1 MGALRFIIALLTAPY
16 LPSTKNESRV
26 TVIQGGFVLSNIRGL
41 TFDDVIL
48 VPGYNGIK
56 SRQNVTTSVDLFGRT
71 FGIPLISS
79 NMDTITEHQMAD
91 AMTDLGGMAILHRFV
106 SIEDNIKMF
115 QKVKHKDKV
124 AVSIGIGKDGL
135 DRAEALIHAGATM
148 VCVDVAHGH
157 SKEVNR
163 SIRTLRE
170 GHGNN
175 ILIIAGN
182 VATYAGADYLA
193 AAGAD
198 VIKVGIGSG
207 SVCTTRIKTGF
218 GVPQLSALQDC
229 RKVDRVIISD
239 GGTRYPSDAVKA
251 LAAGADFVM
260 LGGMLAGTDETPGTT
275 VETTVGGQKV
285 LLKRF
290 RGMASKEAQDDFMG
304 GMSDWKTAEGVSL
317 EVVCK
322 GPVKNVIQDIMGG
335 IRSGLTYCG
344 ALTIKD
350 LQRKAQFME
359 ITNAGRVEG
368 TPHAF
373 GRLNEPIKK

>member
-1 MGALRFIIALLTAPY
+1 M
-16 LPSTKNESRV
+16 
-26 TVIQGGFVLSNIRGL
+26 QGGFVLSNLKGL

-56 SRQNVTTSVDLFGRT
+56 SRQNVTTTVELLGRT
-71 FGIPLISS
+71 FGIPLVSS
-79 NMDTITEHQMAD
+79 NMDTITELEMAN
-91 AMTDLGGMAILHRFV
+91 AMTDLGGMAVLHRFLT
-106 SIEDNIKMF
+106 IEDNVKMF
-115 QKVKHKDKV
+115 EKLKNKDKV
-124 AVSIGIGKDGL
+124 SVSIGIGQDGL
-135 DRAEALIHAGATM
+135 ERAEALIAVGASM
-148 VCVDVAHGH
+148 ICVDVAHGH

-163 SIRTLRE
+163 SVKALRE
-170 GHGNN
+170 KHGSN

-193 AAGAD
+193 SAGAD

-207 SVCTTRIKTGF
+207 SVCSTRIKTGF

-229 RKVDRVIISD
+229 RKVDRMIISD
-239 GGTRYPSDAVKA
+239 GGTRFPSDAVKA

-260 LGGMLAGTDETPGTT
+260 LGGMLAGTDETPGS
-275 VETTVGGQKV
+275 VIESEVNGSKIRF
-285 LLKRF
+285 KRF

-304 GMSDWKTAEGVSL
+304 GMSDWKTAEGVSMD
-317 EVVCK
+317 VVYK
-322 GPVKNVIQDIMGG
+322 GPMKKVILDIMGG

-359 ITNAGRVEG
+359 ITQAGRVEG
-368 TPHAF
+368 TPH
-373 GRLNEPIKK
+373 GMDRLDEPSSK

>member
-1 MGALRFIIALLTAPY
+1 M
-16 LPSTKNESRV
+16 
-26 TVIQGGFVLSNIRGL
+26 RGL

-56 SRQNVTTSVDLFGRT
+56 SRQNVTTSVELFGRT

-106 SIEDNIKMF
+106 SIEDNVKMF

-135 DRAEALIHAGATM
+135 ERAEALIQAGATM
-148 VCVDVAHGH
+148 ICVDVAHGH

-170 GHGNN
+170 SHGNN
-175 ILIIAGN
+175 VLIIAGN

-229 RKVDRVIISD
+229 RKVDRAIISD

-260 LGGMLAGTDETPGTT
+260 LGGMLSGTDETPGTT
-275 VETTVGGQKV
+275 VESNVAGQKV

-322 GPVKNVIQDIMGG
+322 GPVRNVIQDIMGG

-373 GRLNEPIKK
+373 GRLNEPNKK